1 MKRVILLW
9 IFMMFYMYFGISFIV
24 KEMNP
29 LMWLQNTRATF
40 FIFSVFNLLISFMI
54 NELRLFDKKDKSN

>member
-9 IFMMFYMYFGISFIV
+9 IFMMFYMYFGISFIA

-29 LMWLQNTRATF
+29 LDWVQNTRASF
-40 FIFSVFNLLISFMI
+40 FIFSVFNLVLSFMI
-54 NELRLFDKKDKSN
+54 NELRLLGKK

>member
-29 LMWLQNTRATF
+29 LMWLQNTRASF
-40 FIFSVFNLLISFMI
+40 FIFSVFNLVMSFMI
-54 NELRLFDKKDKSN
+54 NELRLFDKKK

>member
-24 KEMNP
+24 KEINP
-29 LMWLQNTRATF
+29 LMWLQNTRASF
-40 FIFSVFNLLISFMI
+40 FIFSVFNLVISFMI
-54 NELRLFDKKDKSN
+54 NELRLFGKKDKSN

>member
-29 LMWLQNTRATF
+29 LMWLQNTRASF
-40 FIFSVFNLLISFMI
+40 FIFSVFNLVMSFMI
-54 NELRLFDKKDKSN
+54 NELRLLDKK

>member
-9 IFMMFYMYFGISFIV
+9 IFMMFYMYFGISFVV

-29 LMWLQNTRATF
+29 LDWVQNTRAAF
-40 FIFSVFNLLISFMI
+40 FIFSVFNFVLSFMI
-54 NELRLFDKKDKSN
+54 NELRLLGKSKQ

>member
-29 LMWLQNTRATF
+29 FLWVQNTRASF
-40 FIFSVFNLLISFMI
+40 FIFSVFNLVMSFMI
-54 NELRLFDKKDKSN
+54 NELRLLDKK

>member
-29 LMWLQNTRATF
+29 LMWLQNTRASF

>member
-24 KEMNP
+24 KEINP
-29 LMWLQNTRATF
+29 LMWLQNTRASF

-54 NELRLFDKKDKSN
+54 NELRLFDKK

>member
-29 LMWLQNTRATF
+29 LMWVQNTRASF
-40 FIFSVFNLLISFMI
+40 FIFSVFNLLMSFMI
-54 NELRLFDKKDKSN
+54 NELRLLDKK

>member
-1 MKRVILLW
+1 MKRIILLW

-29 LMWLQNTRATF
+29 LMWVQNTRASF
-40 FIFSVFNLLISFMI
+40 FIFSVFNLLMSFMI
-54 NELRLFDKKDKSN
+54 NELRLLDKKDK

>member
-9 IFMMFYMYFGISFIV
+9 IFIMFYMYFGITFIE

-29 LMWLQNTRATF
+29 LMWVQNTRASF
-40 FIFSVFNLLISFMI
+40 FIFSVFNLVMSFMI
-54 NELRLFDKKDKSN
+54 NELRLFDKNK

>member
-9 IFMMFYMYFGISFIV
+9 IFMMFYMYFGISFII

-54 NELRLFDKKDKSN
+54 NELRLFDKK

>member
-1 MKRVILLW
+1 MKRVVLLW

-29 LMWLQNTRATF
+29 LMWVQDTRAAF

-54 NELRLFDKKDKSN
+54 NELRLFDKKDK

>member
-9 IFMMFYMYFGISFIV
+9 IFMMFYMYFGISFVV

-29 LMWLQNTRATF
+29 LLWVQNTRAAF
-40 FIFSVFNLLISFMI
+40 FIFSVFNLVLSFMI
-54 NELRLFDKKDKSN
+54 NELRLLGKK

>member
-29 LMWLQNTRATF
+29 LMWLQNTRASF
-40 FIFSVFNLLISFMI
+40 FIFSVFNLLISYMI
-54 NELRLFDKKDKSN
+54 NELRLFDKK

>member
-1 MKRVILLW
+1 MKRIILLW

-29 LMWLQNTRATF
+29 LLWVQNTRATF
-40 FIFSVFNLLISFMI
+40 FIFSVFNFLISFMI
-54 NELRLFDKKDKSN
+54 NELRLIGEKK